1 MATPQGK
8 TASKKYIK
16 HTKHGDLFRVPGL
29 QPEYL
34 PIRQQH
40 TYLGCVVSLFDFEA
54 ATLRHRVQT
63 GRTQYQRLKRIL
75 CSRRCMSLNRRARL
89 WSTCVWTT
97 ISYGLSCCGLPS
109 SSLKT
114 FQRVVNLQ
122 LRSISRLPSHVTHVT
137 TEELYQRL
145 HLQHSPSPLMRAAM
159 RSSQVSPSGPQLLQQ
174 AEHARDLLTESAGH
188 AGKLQR
194 VSQNEGAPCPRCGLY
209 FQGQTAVKIHI
220 RRMHPEIQPHATS
233 QPKSLSRYDIGVD
246 GMPTCRFCG
255 HVFGAW
261 KDLVNH
267 VAKNQCHGGQPRAVE
282 TTEPLPLVQ
291 RALLVQTWIDGGA
304 VRLARDLTVD
314 IRAELLQRCCLCRQW
329 IASPSHIKSHIR
341 RSHPT
346 VFEAYFQDITQ
357 QCGLMSSLIHD
368 PCPFCLQPVQSK
380 HRDRHATCC
389 PVLLQVALCCVQNG
403 HDTAR
408 RNRLTLRGTLA
419 CLPGQSSARPAG
431 LSGSGQLSE
440 HSGTNTHRG
449 GKPSSQV
456 AETERQGGS
465 ATAVAAGKPRSFL
478 LEWMERQQP
487 HPATSSAGK
496 CCKCWHSSP

>member
-1 MATPQGK
+1 MQNIQNKRFRKNSGTHTGGLILSLDMSSAFDVVPRSHIYHSLNEADVGEGDIALIMEWLSSSQYHFRHGKHSHSITTNRGVRQGCVLSPLLWACLTCYILKRVPPSVPLQDVQAYADDFILSKSFHTDSEFQAAIKAIPDFLQHLRSYGLKINTSKTVLLIRMATPQGK

-40 TYLGCVVSLFDFEA
+40 TYLGCAVSLFDFEP

-145 HLQHSPSPLMRAAM
+145 HLQQPEIRLLHLCVQLCDRLRCLQAQLPAADIM
-159 RSSQVSPSGPQLLQQ
+159 CGPQLLQQ

-194 VSQNEGAPCPRCGLY
+194 VSQNEGAPCPHCGLY

-267 VAKNQCHGGQPRAVE
+267 VAKNQCHGW
-282 TTEPLPLVQ
+282 TT
-291 RALLVQTWIDGGA
+291 
-304 VRLARDLTVD
+304 
-314 IRAELLQRCCLCRQW
+314 
-329 IASPSHIKSHIR
+329 
-341 RSHPT
+341 
-346 VFEAYFQDITQ
+346 
-357 QCGLMSSLIHD
+357 
-368 PCPFCLQPVQSK
+368 PCS
-380 HRDRHATCC
+380 
-389 PVLLQVALCCVQNG
+389 
-403 HDTAR
+403 
-408 RNRLTLRGTLA
+408 
-419 CLPGQSSARPAG
+419 
-431 LSGSGQLSE
+431 
-440 HSGTNTHRG
+440 
-449 GKPSSQV
+449 
-456 AETERQGGS
+456 
-465 ATAVAAGKPRSFL
+465 
-478 LEWMERQQP
+478 
-487 HPATSSAGK
+487 
-496 CCKCWHSSP
+496 